1 MDDADETADS
11 DKAGHKRTVKYTHK
25 ALEER
30 LNRLIHLRKSKI
42 TIHMN
47 EIDKLKENDAQV
59 EKVEQEVL
67 TKLSKLYQECMEL
80 NENIQEMFL
89 VGLLKSSGFL
99 TQY

>member
-25 ALEER
+25 ALEEH

-47 EIDKLKENDAQV
+47 EIDKLKENDA
-59 EKVEQEVL
+59 KVEQEVL
-67 TKLSKLYQECMEL
+67 TKLTKLYQECMEL

-89 VGLLKSSGFL
+89 AGLFKSSGFL

>member
-47 EIDKLKENDAQV
+47 EIDKLKENDA
-59 EKVEQEVL
+59 KVEQEVL
-67 TKLSKLYQECMEL
+67 TKLTKLYQECMEL

-89 VGLLKSSGFL
+89 AALFKSSGFL

>member
-11 DKAGHKRTVKYTHK
+11 DKAGHKRAVKYTHK

-30 LNRLIHLRKSKI
+30 LNRLIHFRKSKI

-47 EIDKLKENDAQV
+47 EIDKLKENDA
-59 EKVEQEVL
+59 KVEQEVL
-67 TKLSKLYQECMEL
+67 TKLTKLYQECMEL

-89 VGLLKSSGFL
+89 AGLFKSSGFL

>member
-11 DKAGHKRTVKYTHK
+11 DKAGHKRAVKYTHK

-47 EIDKLKENDAQV
+47 EIELKENDA
-59 EKVEQEVL
+59 KVEQEVL
-67 TKLSKLYQECMEL
+67 TKLTKLYQECMEL

-89 VGLLKSSGFL
+89 AALFKSSGFL

>member
-11 DKAGHKRTVKYTHK
+11 DKAGHKRAVKYTHK

-47 EIDKLKENDAQV
+47 EIDKLKENDA
-59 EKVEQEVL
+59 KVEQEVL
-67 TKLSKLYQECMEL
+67 TKLTKLYQECMEL

-89 VGLLKSSGFL
+89 AGLFKSSGFL